1 MPGRF
6 RRRVLTAGPGLRRL
20 ACLTVLLC
28 PAVGLAEKLSG
39 SENFDIKPQPLDNAL
54 IEFSEQ
60 SHVQVMVATEL
71 VQGLESPGIRGELPA
86 IDALRALIGTNPL
99 TYQAIGDQT
108 VAIVSTTT
116 SGRDAPIAPETG
128 SVPGEAERI
137 AVDTASIVASRRD
150 PGSLYEDYRAARD
163 HIVVTGWRGK
173 PRSIADSPAPIDVIS
188 STAIE
193 QSGRI
198 GVLQPLQYLVPSF
211 HLPTRAGGS
220 TSTVIATGGLRGLNP
235 DQMLVLVNGKR
246 RHRTSLINAVAL
258 VYNGSVPVDLD
269 HIPASA
275 IERIEVLRDGAAAQY
290 GSDAISG
297 VVNVIL
303 KDRPSGG
310 AVRVQGGQNFDR
322 SDGEQRSVMG
332 NVGFGLGG
340 DGFVNLSAAINEQAE
355 SNRAEPI
362 DADYRLYYLL
372 PDGSP
377 DPREATVDRLV
388 TRNYGMFP
396 MDSASLSVNAALPMG
411 EVVELYGFGTLSQR
425 SSVLNWTFREPN
437 NRNTVDSV
445 YPEGFRPRLEI
456 DESDSE
462 LVLGVRGKAAGWQWD
477 LASGLGRNH
486 AERHA
491 SETINA
497 SLGPESP
504 TGFYIGKLESRDW
517 VSTLDL
523 TRAVQVADGQL
534 QVSWGAQHRREY
546 YRIEAGDPASY
557 AAGAWVFPPGHPR
570 AGQRPD
576 PAAQANHGITPE
588 DASRRERDSLAAYS
602 ELGWSPN
609 EQLFVSLAAR
619 YEDYS
624 DSAGDALVGKF
635 GARYSISPALALRF
649 TASSGFRAP
658 PLAQQQYAS
667 TTSQFRDLDG
677 DAINDLLLIKQLPP
691 ESPAAVALG
700 AVPLKP
706 EESVNLSLGLT
717 FRLAGGLS
725 VTADAYRID
734 LDDRIS
740 ITSTLAGP
748 EVGSI
753 LAASGLPP
761 ELSGQYY
768 TNAIDTTTEGL
779 ELVATWAKELGVNGS
794 LALNLGFN
802 ASHTSIDDI
811 APNPPE
817 LESLGPDLV
826 LFDRIRRGNLT
837 YGLPDYKGVL
847 AVNWIYDNFD
857 TSLRITRFGD
867 YRSVS
872 NSPANE
878 FRVNA
883 ENIVDLHVTYVID
896 DHWQLSLG
904 ANNLFNTYPTRI
916 REPSLRRGSGQY
928 DTRGGFGFTGGSYFA
943 TLDFAF

>member
-1 MPGRF
+1 MPGQF
-6 RRRVLTAGPGLRRL
+6 RQRAQRAERRL
-20 ACLTVLLC
+20 ASLVCAATLLF
-28 PAVGLAEKLSG
+28 PLAALADDLGG
-39 SENFDIKPQPLDNAL
+39 SRQFDIEAQALDSAL

-60 SHVQVMVATEL
+60 SNLQLMVATEL
-71 VQGLESPGIRGELPA
+71 VRDLASPGVRGKLTA
-86 IDALRALIGTNPL
+86 VDALLALIGSNPL
-99 TYQAIGDQT
+99 TYQPVGDRT
-108 VAIVSTTT
+108 IAIVAAATTT
-116 SGRDAPIAPETG
+116 PQASAPIDPESRPTNAG
-128 SVPGEAERI
+128 SSNPSAESLVTERGRG
-137 AVDTASIVASRRD
+137 S
-150 PGSLYEDYRAARD
+150 SLYEDYRAVRD

-188 STAIE
+188 SAAIE

-198 GVLQPLQYLVPSF
+198 GVLQSLQYLVPSF

-246 RHRTSLINAVAL
+246 RHTTSLINAVAL
-258 VYNGSVPVDLD
+258 VYNGSVPADLD

-275 IERIEVLRDGAAAQY
+275 IQRIEVLRDGAAAQY

-297 VVNVIL
+297 VVNIIL
-303 KDRPSGG
+303 KDGSSGG
-310 AVRVQGGQNFDR
+310 SVRVQGGQNFDR
-322 SDGEQRSVMG
+322 SDGEQREVMA
-332 NVGFGLGG
+332 NAGFQLGRG
-340 DGFVNLSAAINEQAE
+340 GFVNLSAAISKRSA

-362 DADYRLYYLL
+362 DDDYRLYYSL

-377 DPREATVDRLV
+377 DPREATIDRLV

-396 MDSASLSVNAALPMG
+396 MESASIAVNASLPVAG
-411 EVVELYGFGTLSQR
+411 DLEVYGFGTLSER
-425 SSVLNWTFREPN
+425 SSILNWSFREPN
-437 NRNTVDSV
+437 NRNTVDNV
-445 YPEGFRPRLEI
+445 YPDGFRPRLDI
-456 DESDSE
+456 DESDFE
-462 LVLGVRGKAAGWQWD
+462 FVFGARGESAGWQWD

-491 SETINA
+491 SQTLNA
-497 SLGPESP
+497 SLGPDSP
-504 TGFYIGKLESRDW
+504 TQFYVGKLESSDW
-517 VSTLDL
+517 VTTLDL
-523 TRAVQVADGQL
+523 TRGIEAGHGEV
-534 QVSWGAQHRREY
+534 QVSWGAQHQREN
-546 YRIEAGDPASY
+546 YRIEAGDAASY
-557 AAGAWVFPPGHPR
+557 AAGTWEFAAGHPR
-570 AGQRPD
+570 EGQRPD

-588 DASRRERDSLAAYS
+588 DASRVGRDSLAAYG
-602 ELGWSPN
+602 EIGWSPD

-619 YEDYS
+619 YEDYN
-624 DSAGDALVGKF
+624 DRAGNAMVGKF

-677 DAINDLLLIKQLPP
+677 DDINDLLLIKQLPP
-691 ESPAAVALG
+691 ETPAAVALG

-706 EESVNLSLGLT
+706 EESVNLSLGVT
-717 FRLAGGLS
+717 FVLAGGLS

-748 EVGSI
+748 EVSRI

-779 ELVATWAKELGVNGS
+779 ELVATWARDFDAGGS
-794 LALNLGFN
+794 LAFNAGFN
-802 ASHTSIDDI
+802 TNHTSIDKI

-817 LESLGPDLV
+817 LAVLGPDLV

-837 YGLPDYKGVL
+837 YGLPDYKAVL
-847 AVNWIYDNFD
+847 SVNWLFGNLD
-857 TSLRITRFGD
+857 TSLRLTRFGD

-872 NSPANE
+872 NNPANE
-878 FRVNA
+878 FRVDA
-883 ENIVDLHVTYVID
+883 ENIVDLNLTYAID
-896 DHWQLSLG
+896 DRWQFSLG
-904 ANNLFNTYPTRI
+904 ANNLFNSYPTRI
-916 REPSLRRGSGQY
+916 REPSERRGSGQY

-943 TLDFAF
+943 RLDFAF